1 MSGTALA
8 RRLEGLGADRRPRAC
23 GHRRV
28 RLPHQGQ
35 QHRPAVRRGQ
45 FRVLVPSAEAAED
58 HGDRMQPSAAAA
70 YGARQVR
77 NDATQSI
84 RLTPMQITSGGNRK
98 PA

>member
-1 MSGTALA
+1 
-8 RRLEGLGADRRPRAC
+8 
-23 GHRRV
+23 
-28 RLPHQGQ
+28 
-35 QHRPAVRRGQ
+35 
-45 FRVLVPSAEAAED
+45 VLVPSAEAAED